1 MLLEKL
7 LANQSLR
14 PSADKSVA
22 APTPQLPY
30 GWCHRECSTR
40 TRRGQQGK
48 SLHSAATDTTASDCS
63 SYRIYKPMPQP
74 ATAPPIGS
82 NPSSPLE
89 VETVGNRDVP
99 GLSGNNAVTYK
110 RMNPQYEVCW
120 LIGVRKKDAG
130 WAREVALEDLGRS
143 VSASSSPSTSSIFLW
158 ESCHNHTATRSSWSL
173 IAADPPAISL
183 GCEAR
188 RGVPGHEY
196 LQHRKA
202 TTGYT

>member
-7 LANQSLR
+7 LAK
-14 PSADKSVA
+14 PISAILSGDKSVA
-22 APTPQLPY
+22 CPTPRLPY
-30 GWCHRECSTR
+30 GWYHRECSTR
-40 TRRGQQGK
+40 TRRAQQGN
-48 SLHSAATDTTASDCS
+48 SVDNAAAD
-63 SYRIYKPMPQP
+63 
-74 ATAPPIGS
+74 ATACYCSFHWIKL
-82 NPSSPLE
+82 SSPIQ
-89 VETVGNRDVP
+89 VETAGNRDDP
-99 GLSGNNAVTYK
+99 ELSGNDAVTDK

-188 RGVPGHEY
+188 SGVPVHEY